1 MLTDKKIDELLL
13 YLINLQ
19 LEPYS
24 VKFNSIKD
32 IPAEFHLMF
41 ETTIEQEKEFIKK
54 AKTYLKKKTRM
65 HDKWINVEIDNF
77 ILSWGLKYTTK

>member
-1 MLTDKKIDELLL
+1 
-13 YLINLQ
+13 
-19 LEPYS
+19 
-24 VKFNSIKD
+24 
-32 IPAEFHLMF
+32 MF